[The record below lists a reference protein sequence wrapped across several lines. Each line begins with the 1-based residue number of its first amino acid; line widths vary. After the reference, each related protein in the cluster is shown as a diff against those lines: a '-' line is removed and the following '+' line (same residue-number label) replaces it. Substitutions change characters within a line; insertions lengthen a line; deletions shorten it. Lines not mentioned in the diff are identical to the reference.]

1 MRGKLIMR
9 KFAFLI
15 CVLSLVLTLCACG
28 ADPTPTTPP
37 TTTVPVATTTQPTT
51 APSTDVTYTVYVKD
65 ADGNAMADVLI
76 QFCDDTNVC
85 KLPVTTDAEGKV
97 TVTYAPANYH
107 VSVTVVP
114 EGYTADADGYY
125 FSSGETELTVTL
137 EKAN

>member
-1 MRGKLIMR
+1 MR

-15 CVLSLVLTLCACG
+15 CVLSLVFVLCACG
-28 ADPTPTTPP
+28 TDGGKTTTPP
-37 TTTVPVATTTQPTT
+37 VTTVPTTTAQPTT

-65 ADGNAMADVLI
+65 ADGNAMAGVLV
-76 QFCDDTNVC
+76 QFCDDANVC

-107 VSVTVVP
+107 VSITVVP
-114 EGYTADADGYY
+114 EGFTADADGYY
-125 FSSGETELTVTL
+125 FASGETEMTITL

>member
-1 MRGKLIMR
+1 MR

-37 TTTVPVATTTQPTT
+37 ATTVPVATTQPTT

-65 ADGNAMADVLI
+65 ADGNAMAGVLI
-76 QFCDDTNVC
+76 QFCDDANVC

-125 FSSGETELTVTL
+125 FGSGETELTVTL
-137 EKAN
+137 EKAG

>member
-1 MRGKLIMR
+1 MR
-9 KFAFLI
+9 KFGFLLW
-15 CVLSLVLTLCACG
+15 VLCLVLVLCACG
-28 ADPTPTTPP
+28 ADGSKTTTPP
-37 TTTVPVATTTQPTT
+37 VTTVPATTAQPTT

-65 ADGNAMADVLI
+65 ADGNAMAGVLI
-76 QFCDDTNVC
+76 QFCDDANVC

-114 EGYTADADGYY
+114 EGFTADADGYY
-125 FSSGETELTVTL
+125 FASGETEMTVTL